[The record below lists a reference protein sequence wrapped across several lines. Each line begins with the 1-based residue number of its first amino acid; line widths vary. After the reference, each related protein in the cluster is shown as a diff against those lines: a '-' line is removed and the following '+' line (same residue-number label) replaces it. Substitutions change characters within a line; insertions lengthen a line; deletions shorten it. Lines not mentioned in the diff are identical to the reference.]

1 MPEPQPGAV
10 LLRMTQAGICGSDLH
25 TWRGDQ
31 TQEHLPLPETG
42 RVMGHEG
49 TGVIRVFG
57 RRRNLRLLRHRGR
70 GGRPGHLRR
79 RVSLLPLPH
88 VPARQHQ
95 LVRQPTV
102 SPPPESGLT
111 SPAPTAISC
120 TCRRGIPFFRVPDE
134 LPDSILGPVN
144 CAMGTVTTG
153 LERAGMSHGQSV
165 VIMGAGGLGIHATAM
180 AKERGADRII
190 VLDRL
195 ENRLALAEEFGADH
209 TINIEEFNTPETRVR
224 RVRELTRGRG
234 ADVVMELVG
243 RADLLKEGIDMLSN
257 GGTFVEIGDI
267 VRGQEV
273 SIDPSKLLQGKNIV
287 GSLMYRP
294 SLLPELLDFLVRNQ
308 DRLPLQQAGLPHLPP
323 GRCERGIRGGRVEPA
338 ADGDNAG
345 NAGAVAQD
353 KAIHFRRLGAK
364 VELYRWEGRKSRSSL
379 PCQRKRN
386 NEALNVDAAA
396 TSLIFLTK
404 LPNTTSVVIR

>member
-1 MPEPQPGAV
+1 
-10 LLRMTQAGICGSDLH
+10 
-25 TWRGDQ
+25 
-31 TQEHLPLPETG
+31 
-42 RVMGHEG
+42 
-49 TGVIRVFG
+49 
-57 RRRNLRLLRHRGR
+57 
-70 GGRPGHLRR
+70 
-79 RVSLLPLPH
+79 
-88 VPARQHQ
+88 
-95 LVRQPTV
+95 
-102 SPPPESGLT
+102 
-111 SPAPTAISC
+111 
-120 TCRRGIPFFRVPDE
+120 
-134 LPDSILGPVN
+134 
-144 CAMGTVTTG
+144 MGTVTTG

-180 AKERGADRII
+180 AKERGADRVI

-308 DRLPLQQAGLPHLPP
+308 ARLPFNKLVSHTFPL
-323 GRCERGIRGGRVEPA
+323 
-338 ADGDNAG
+338 AD
-345 NAGAVAQD
+345 V
-353 KAIHFRRLGAK
+353 
-364 VELYRWEGRKSRSSL
+364 
-379 PCQRKRN
+379 
-386 NEALNVDAAA
+386 NEAFQAAEWSQRQTEITRA
-396 TSLIFLTK
+396 MLV
-404 LPNTTSVVIR
+404 P